1 MKVHACRL
9 CLLSSLV
16 LVLLGLSAA
25 TTGCDEDEGTAAPT
39 ATTEVPIAT
48 TTARSAKA
56 AAAREVFDAL
66 SPSEPGCSVAV
77 GEDGEVVWAE
87 GFGLANLETG
97 QPVTPDTVFDIGST
111 SKQFTATAVLLLT
124 QEGKLDLDATLGR
137 YLPQLPSWAEGVT
150 LRQMIHHAS
159 GIPDFFALLE
169 RRGHNEA
176 NPMTLGDAM
185 AALGEVRELDFE
197 PGAGFAYSNSNYLLL
212 AQVVESVTGLTLK
225 EYLASE
231 VFGPLG
237 LKAVMDTAAR
247 IPEKAVSYGRE
258 GDQWVIDEPA
268 AGSTSGLEGPG
279 GVQTTPSELV
289 RWAAQYWDPTIGGA
303 ELLAART
310 EGPVD
315 MIPGWRYGAGIM
327 IGTRNDGGPV
337 LIHGGTWLGYRTEL
351 IILPDERLAAAVAC
365 NRGGPL
371 AANEPMELAAKTLA
385 AWRGSEVG
393 TLPVTG

>member
-1 MKVHACRL
+1 M
-9 CLLSSLV
+9 
-16 LVLLGLSAA
+16 VLLGLTAA
-25 TTGCDEDEGTAAPT
+25 TAGCGGNGKETAAPT
-39 ATTEVPIAT
+39 ATTEVPTAT
-48 TTARSAKA
+48 ITAASAAKA
-56 AAAREVFDAL
+56 AAAGKVFEAL
-66 SPSEPGCSVAV
+66 SPGEPGCSVAV

-97 QPVTPDTVFDIGST
+97 QPITPDTVFDIGST
-111 SKQFTATAVLLLT
+111 SKQFTATAVLLLA
-124 QEGKLDLDATLGR
+124 QEGKLDLDATLSR
-137 YLPQLPSWAEGVT
+137 YLPQLPSWADRVT
-150 LRQMIHHAS
+150 LWQMLHHQS
-159 GIPDFFALLE
+159 GIPDFFGLLE
-169 RRGHNEA
+169 QRGQKETD
-176 NPMTLGDAM
+176 PTTLEDAM

-212 AQVVESVTGLTLK
+212 AQVVKSVTGLTLK

-237 LKAVMDTAAR
+237 LKAVMDTGAR

-303 ELLAART
+303 GLLAART
-310 EGPVD
+310 ERPVD

-337 LIHGGTWLGYRTEL
+337 LIHGGTWLGFRTEL
-351 IILPDERLAAAVAC
+351 IILPDEHLAAAVTC

-371 AANEPMELAAKTLA
+371 AANEPMELASKTIA

-393 TLPVTG
+393 TLPLTG